1 MWLTHLFAFF
11 CRRILFVT
19 IDLGKCNNII
29 GMRENQ
35 NKSKTV
41 AAGETRRLTD
51 PFRLNCRLLLNRKI
65 RFKIP
70 LAVANANIFRREQN
84 NTRYVLS
91 NTNKILQFCQN
102 THTHLYYV

>member
-1 MWLTHLFAFF
+1 
-11 CRRILFVT
+11 
-19 IDLGKCNNII
+19 
-29 GMRENQ
+29 MRENQ

-102 THTHLYYV
+102 THTLILRIDAFILTNAFTVYLGQIV